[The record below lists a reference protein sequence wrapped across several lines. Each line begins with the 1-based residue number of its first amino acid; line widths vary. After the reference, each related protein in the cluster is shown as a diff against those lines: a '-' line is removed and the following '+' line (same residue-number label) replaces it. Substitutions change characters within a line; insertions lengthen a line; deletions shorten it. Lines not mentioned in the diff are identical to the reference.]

1 MSKLNIQNKLLSIL
15 DDEINDLEYQLF
27 NVNCLSKSIKKSI
40 AKKKKERNAVEASV
54 LGNADED
61 KESLKEQLI
70 SESEVDDIV
79 DSTGCGDSFAGG
91 LTYGLLET
99 GDYIKAGQ
107 FANVLGAQCLQGSG
121 FEGFISLDATLQM
134 IAETYS

>member
-54 LGNADED
+54 LGNNGED

-70 SESEVDDIV
+70 SRHKKLTGKDI
-79 DSTGCGDSFAGG
+79 DPKFEKD
-91 LTYGLLET
+91 L
-99 GDYIKAGQ
+99 DR
-107 FANVLGAQCLQGSG
+107 CLVEQ
-121 FEGFISLDATLQM
+121 
-134 IAETYS
+134 